1 MGSGYNHSSQYTASV
16 YNFFKNGVFVCMWGR
31 GVSGSA
37 IPGQNNPLSALLL
50 FTFKQRET
58 P

>member
-16 YNFFKNGVFVCMWGR
+16 YNFFKNGVFVRMWG
-31 GVSGSA
+31 GDVFGSS
-37 IPGQNNPLSALLL
+37 IPGQNNPLSTLLL
-50 FTFKQRET
+50 FIFKQRET